1 MRLACARP
9 MSETCAGAFAM
20 LPAVCVAL
28 VGLLV
33 NPLDGSS
40 RCLPCGR
47 TAVAFE
53 RGEGLG
59 AEKELTL

>member
-1 MRLACARP
+1 MLLA
-9 MSETCAGAFAM
+9 M
-20 LPAVCVAL
+20 CVAL

>member
-1 MRLACARP
+1 MGRIEEVMRLACARP

-33 NPLDGSS
+33 NSLV
-40 RCLPCGR
+40 L
-47 TAVAFE
+47 
-53 RGEGLG
+53 
-59 AEKELTL
+59 